1 MYLGKCELI
10 CFILIWLIMSELKY
24 KINQGEPS
32 EKKISWKTLKIKKNI
47 NINNKNA
54 Y

>member
-10 CFILIWLIMSELKY
+10 CFIMIWLIMSELKY

-32 EKKISWKTLKIKKNI
+32 EKKIS
-47 NINNKNA
+47 
-54 Y
+54 